1 MPAGSIV
8 QKDIVESFMNDLS
21 ESDNRRGMVIVANKG
36 NGLRTV
42 YPSINGSEPDI
53 ENILDSGSQIVAID
67 RCIAIGLDITWDP
80 NITVRMEDVHGGL
93 ASTLGLAKNVPFK
106 FGDITV
112 YLQCHV
118 QNRAPFEVLL
128 GRPFD
133 VLTESEVRTFGNG
146 DTEIKIKDPNSSK
159 KVTMGM
165 FSRGQKPKQA
175 RIDQSRYNSEP
186 TLVSEMT
193 QESTPK
199 ETDVNFQTSMI

>member
-1 MPAGSIV
+1 MNGVSIG
-8 QKDIVESFMNDLS
+8 KWF
-21 ESDNRRGMVIVANKG
+21 
-36 NGLRTV
+36 RTG
-42 YPSINGSEPDI
+42 YRKQ
-53 ENILDSGSQIVAID
+53 DSGSQIIAIN

-80 NITVRMEDVHGGL
+80 NITVRMEDMHGGL

-146 DTEIKIKDPNSSK
+146 DTEITIKDPNSSK

-186 TLVSEMT
+186 TLVSEAT